1 MRSVLRPGLTLLIAL
16 STVSLAL
23 AAPPP
28 WVSIAS
34 PHFTVVSDGS
44 SGQARDVAAQMERLR
59 SALHDIIP
67 GLQDPS
73 QPIEILAVKKKEE
86 FVQIVPE
93 GLMGKGKPNYAVYTI
108 PEQERNL
115 FLVRLDTV
123 ADEYD
128 PYPYGILYKGYVSL
142 MLAQSPTRIPDWL
155 SAGLSEFYSTAR
167 IRDRDAEI
175 GRPSPFDLN
184 QLHGSRLLSLG
195 EMLSA
200 DLNSDYW
207 NRENRRNLFDAES
220 WALVHMLLVGNGS
233 KQANR
238 LAQYVDQLNK
248 HQDAETAFGSAFG
261 NPATLQ
267 RQLENY
273 TGQLGYKFLIVQVA
287 AKVDPKTYGET
298 ELTPAQAEALR
309 AEYMIQCQRY
319 AEARLLLEGALQRE
333 PNDIP
338 AMESMGLLE
347 WKQGNTVA
355 ARNWYARAAPLD
367 PNSFLTQYRFAELS
381 LQGDAASA
389 AADPAVEAALRTA
402 IKDDPKFP
410 NAYAALAMVVSQTRS
425 RLAEAVALERQAIAL
440 KPSDYSFH
448 RNLASLLMSE
458 GKFGDAAKA
467 AQVAHAYA
475 DTPQEAADSD
485 AMSQSASSYQKEKDQ
500 TDRLNQEIKDR
511 NAQLQ
516 AQQEA
521 AEAAASTSNPPAQA
535 APQPYI
541 YTTDPNPQPVPTGA
555 ARTISGKIQSVYCT
569 GSNQLDLSLSQ
580 GGKVVVLHTDD
591 YFKVSFAASNFT
603 PKGPL
608 LPCKDIQGLRA
619 KVTYIPGQDAD
630 VLGTIVSVV
639 LSKGR

>member
-1 MRSVLRPGLTLLIAL
+1 MRFVRPGLTVLAAL
-16 STVSLAL
+16 SG
-23 AAPPP
+23 AAFAFAGPPK
-28 WVSIAS
+28 WVSVAS

-44 SGQARDVAAQMERLR
+44 TGQARDVAAQMERLR

-73 QPIEILAVKKKEE
+73 QPVEILAVKKKEE

-93 GLMGKGKPNYAVYTI
+93 GLMGKGKPNYAVYTVS
-108 PEQERNL
+108 EQERNL

-123 ADEYD
+123 ADENN
-128 PYPYGILYKGYVSL
+128 PYPYGILYKGYVNL
-142 MLAQSPTRIPDWL
+142 MLEQGSTPMPDWL
-155 SAGLSEFYSTAR
+155 WDGLGEFYYTAQ
-167 IRDRDAEI
+167 IRDHDAEV
-175 GRPSPFDLN
+175 GRANPYDLDE
-184 QLHGSRLLSLG
+184 LHGSRLFSLG
-195 EMLSA
+195 QMLSA
-200 DLNSDYW
+200 KLTSDFW
-207 NRENRRNLFDAES
+207 NQEGRRSLFDAES
-220 WALVHMLLVGNGS
+220 WAMVHMLLVGNGG

-238 LAQYVDQLNK
+238 LSLYVDALGK
-248 HQDAETAFGSAFG
+248 HQDAETAFSSAFG
-261 NPATLQ
+261 DLTTLQ
-267 RQLENY
+267 TRLDHY

-287 AKVDPKTYGET
+287 TKADPKTYGET
-298 ELTPAQAEALR
+298 ELTLAQAEALR
-309 AEYMIQCQRY
+309 AEYMIQCQRF
-319 AEARLLLEGALQRE
+319 AEARLLLEGALKRE

-381 LQGDAASA
+381 LQGDATAA

-467 AQVAHAYA
+467 AQEARVYA
-475 DTPQEAADSD
+475 RTPQELADSD
-485 AMSQSASSYQKEKDQ
+485 VMARSALNYQNETQ
-500 TDRLNQEIKDR
+500 QAERLKQEIKDR
-511 NAQLQ
+511 SAQLQ
-516 AQQEA
+516 AQQAA
-521 AEAAASTSNPPAQA
+521 AEAAAASTTNPPAQA
-535 APQPYI
+535 PPQPYI
-541 YTTDPNPQPVPTGA
+541 YTADPNPQPVPTGA

-569 GSNQLDLSLSQ
+569 GSNQLDLSLNQ

-591 YFKVSFAASNFT
+591 YFKVAFAATNFT

-608 LPCKDIQGLRA
+608 LPCHDVQGLRA
-619 KVTYIPGQDAD
+619 KVTYIPGHDPD

-639 LSKGR
+639 LS